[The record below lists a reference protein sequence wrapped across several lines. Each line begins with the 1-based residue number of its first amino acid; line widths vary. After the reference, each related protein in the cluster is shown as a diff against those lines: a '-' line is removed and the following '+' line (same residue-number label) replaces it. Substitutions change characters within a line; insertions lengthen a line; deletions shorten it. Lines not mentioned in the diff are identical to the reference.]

1 MTTKF
6 SALAAASML
15 AAVATASIA
24 AAQAKAPA
32 AAPSAGTPAAS
43 VTHGP
48 AIAGLCVLSVN
59 QAISTSTVGRYVG
72 TRMQQI
78 VAQVKSELGPL
89 DTAISTDGRALETAR
104 PTLDAA
110 TFQSR
115 ASALSTRITALRQK
129 ADLRQ
134 REVEETE
141 KKAVNRIGQELD
153 PIARQLYQEH
163 RCSVLFDKGSVM
175 MDNPQMDLTAQAVA
189 ALNAKIQQFAFDR
202 EHLDAAAAP
211 RAR

>member
-6 SALAAASML
+6 LALGGASAIATV
-15 AAVATASIA
+15 AVASLA
-24 AAQAKAPA
+24 AAQARPPA
-32 AAPSAGTPAAS
+32 AARPAAIPATA

-48 AIAGLCVLSVN
+48 AIPGLCVLSVN
-59 QAISTSTVGRYVG
+59 QAISGSTVGQYVSG
-72 TRMQQI
+72 RMNQI
-78 VAQVKSELGPL
+78 VAQVKAELGPI
-89 DTAISTDGRALETAR
+89 DTGISTDGRALETAR

-129 ADLRQ
+129 ADIRQ

-153 PIARQLYQEH
+153 PIARQLYQDH
-163 RCSVLFDKGSVM
+163 HCSALLDKGSVM
-175 MDNPQMDLTAQAVA
+175 IANPQMDLTPQAVA